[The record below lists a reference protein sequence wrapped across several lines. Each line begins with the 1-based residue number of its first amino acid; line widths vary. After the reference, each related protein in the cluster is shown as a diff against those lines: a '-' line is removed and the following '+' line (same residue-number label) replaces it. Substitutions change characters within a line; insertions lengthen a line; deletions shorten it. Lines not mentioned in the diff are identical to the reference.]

1 MLSALSRLLPPP
13 AYITMPCMGVDIS
26 DTSLKYVS
34 FKPTLLDNVD
44 RKLTA
49 WGDINIPAGTLSRG
63 EIKEPKQLVSV
74 LKEFKDKTNAEFVRV
89 SLPEERAYLF
99 ETEIKKNIPMKEVR
113 SLLEFRLEENV
124 PIPSREAFFDYSIL
138 PLSKDSR
145 SAQVS
150 VVAYAKETVQTYF
163 DACIEAGL
171 RPVSFEVEAQAMAR
185 AVVPRAATQASLLVD
200 FGKTRTGIGIVYQ
213 GALLYTSTID
223 IGGVELSQV
232 LRKVLGEN
240 TPEAELTQIK
250 NTQGLVRG
258 VDSSEVTD
266 SLLSTVSVIKDEI
279 ATRMQYWHMRIGN
292 EGNRRISTIILC
304 GGSANLKGLPEYLT
318 ETIGIPTYRGNV
330 WENAFSLEHT
340 VPPIDLRHSF
350 GYAAAIGLA
359 LKTVA

>member
-1 MLSALSRLLPPP
+1 MLTALSRLLPPP
-13 AYITMPCMGVDIS
+13 AYITMPCIGVDIS

-34 FKPTLLDNVD
+34 FKPSLQPTADRNLLS
-44 RKLTA
+44 
-49 WGDINIPAGTLSRG
+49 WGDINIPTGTLSRG
-63 EIKEPKQLVSV
+63 EVKDPNQLVAV
-74 LKEFKDKTNAEFVRV
+74 LKEFKEKTKAEFVRV

-99 ETEIKKNIPMKEVR
+99 ETEIKKNTPMKEVR
-113 SLLEFRLEENV
+113 GLLEFRLEENV

-138 PLSKDSR
+138 PLTKESR

-150 VVAYAKETVQTYF
+150 VVAYAKETIQTYY
-163 DACIEAGL
+163 DACVQAGL

-185 AVVPRAATQASLLVD
+185 AMVPRAATQATLLVD

-223 IGGVELSQV
+223 IGGDQLSQV
-232 LRKVLGEN
+232 LRKVLGED
-240 TPEAELTQIK
+240 TAESELTRIK
-250 NTQGLVRG
+250 NTEGLVRG
-258 VDSSEVTD
+258 VDSSEVAD

-279 ATRMQYWHMRIGN
+279 ATRMQYWHLRAGN
-292 EGNRRISTIILC
+292 EGLRRINAIILC

-318 ETIGIPTYRGNV
+318 ETIGCQTYRGNV
-330 WENAFSLEHT
+330 WENAFSLEET
-340 VPPIDLRHSF
+340 IPPIDLRHSF